1 MCVRD
6 RNKCFF
12 GFSGEMGQ
20 YKCFFCWA
28 KNSIKQRLLDG
39 KPQFWT
45 RTRPL
50 QR

>member
-1 MCVRD
+1 MCGRD

-20 YKCFFCWA
+20 YKCFLLGQ
-28 KNSIKQRLLDG
+28 NSIKQRLLDG

>member
-6 RNKCFF
+6 RNKCFLDLVVKWVNT
-12 GFSGEMGQ
+12 SV
-20 YKCFFCWA
+20 FCWA